1 MNPLLPSPLSLLP
14 RTVAGIALVA
24 LSVGAQAS
32 LIVNGDFETG
42 NLNGWTTYTTAG
54 GTIGVPAVSA
64 FDTSGAG
71 ASNAAMF
78 NVGRVIFGV
87 GASQEGGGLFQSFM
101 FGGGM
106 VNIAADIAVLL
117 NGGGRNLEG
126 GLFSL
131 LLDGS
136 VVDSFDFGDV
146 FLNVAE
152 RSTLDYAGLL
162 SAGNHELRFEIT
174 RGFTTGDVSP
184 FQYLDNVVVTGGNQ
198 VPEPGTL
205 ALVGLALAGVGWAR
219 RATR

>member
-1 MNPLLPSPLSLLP
+1 MSFLP
-14 RTVAGIALVA
+14 RTVAGIALAA

-42 NLNGWTTYTTAG
+42 DLSGWTTYTTAG

-78 NVGRVIFGV
+78 DVGRVPGT
-87 GASQEGGGLFQSFM
+87 GSGSREGGGLFQSFL
-101 FGGGM
+101 FGGGL
-106 VNIAADIAVLL
+106 VNIAADIAVLD
-117 NGGGRNLEG
+117 NRGGGNLDG

-131 LLDGS
+131 LLDGL
-136 VVDSFDFGDV
+136 VVDSFDFGAVDLDV
-146 FLNVAE
+146 AA

-174 RGFTTGDVSP
+174 RGFTSGTGSP

-219 RATR
+219 KAKR